1 MNLDTYGLKR
11 TSLPETEP
19 LGCRC
24 IFLSTQVTCSTK
36 GWLDDCLHRVSS
48 CVSHTPFPGQAN
60 FHQPYLALQSR
71 KLPMNPDEPTAI
83 PILARMPSLTPHH
96 LLLGLFIIP
105 SLATAFIP
113 CAQEPSACCATKQYV
128 KIFADTCSMER
139 SRNPLHMSKG
149 PADGDDGG
157 RQFASSVLASAY
169 LLTSILTGSTAALA
183 VTTDQM
189 PLSDT
194 ATPTVV
200 LAARSGGRMGGR
212 SASRSAFRSPSRL
225 PGSATSRRYGQAVI
239 VRPTP
244 VLGPGFGL
252 VSPFGYGYGALGAA
266 SVINEGIREARQEGE
281 LRDERM
287 ELQEVRQKEA
297 ELEQRIKLLEQQQQV
312 KPSY

>member
-1 MNLDTYGLKR
+1 
-11 TSLPETEP
+11 
-19 LGCRC
+19 
-24 IFLSTQVTCSTK
+24 
-36 GWLDDCLHRVSS
+36 
-48 CVSHTPFPGQAN
+48 
-60 FHQPYLALQSR
+60 
-71 KLPMNPDEPTAI
+71 
-83 PILARMPSLTPHH
+83 
-96 LLLGLFIIP
+96 
-105 SLATAFIP
+105 
-113 CAQEPSACCATKQYV
+113 
-128 KIFADTCSMER
+128 
-139 SRNPLHMSKG
+139 MSKG